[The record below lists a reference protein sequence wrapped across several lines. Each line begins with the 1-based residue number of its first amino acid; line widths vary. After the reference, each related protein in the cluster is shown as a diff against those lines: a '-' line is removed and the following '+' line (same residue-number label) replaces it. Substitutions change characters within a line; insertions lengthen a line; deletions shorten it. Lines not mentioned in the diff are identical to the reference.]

1 MLSLFSMLIQWVL
14 FALSLLFVAWI
25 VPGISLAGF
34 VPALGAVFVMAII
47 NVFIRPLLIFLTIP
61 INILTL
67 GLFTFII
74 NAFLF
79 LLVSHIV
86 SGFVVTGFF
95 SALLGSIL
103 LSVLGLFI
111 HQVDL

>member
-14 FALSLLFVAWI
+14 FALALLFVAWV

-34 VPALGAVFVMAII
+34 MPALGAVLVMAII
-47 NVFIRPLLIFLTIP
+47 NIFIRPLLIFLTIP

-74 NAFLF
+74 NALLF
-79 LLVSHIV
+79 IFVSHIV
-86 SGFVVTGFF
+86 AGFVVSGFLA
-95 SALLGSIL
+95 ALLGSIL

-111 HQVDL
+111 HRVEL